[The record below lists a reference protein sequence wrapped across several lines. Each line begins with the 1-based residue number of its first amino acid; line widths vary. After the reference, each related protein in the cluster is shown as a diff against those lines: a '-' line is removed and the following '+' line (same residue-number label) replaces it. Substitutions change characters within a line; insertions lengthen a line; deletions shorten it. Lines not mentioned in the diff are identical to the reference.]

1 MFSPNQLKLRH
12 SPLLMALVALGL
24 GGCSLQLET
33 DPLLDNGCV
42 ANTDC
47 ADGDA
52 CVDSAILGRGVC
64 VATESE
70 LGQVVLE
77 VKRTDRGS
85 ASYVFA
91 DVITVNE
98 ESATGLVKTIEL
110 RLPKDVPV
118 VGKLLVND
126 ALSGEACVASD
137 GSVPV
142 EVTLHRRF
150 ETGPFRSEVTG
161 LSTIVQDGEGST
173 AAFSLSAPAGNY
185 DAYLVPSE
193 IEGCPFIPPQL
204 VSVVVSEPDEAGDP
218 GLVLELADEASSLLQ
233 GTLTVPVDVAV
244 EGWTLELLD
253 PTYGHVISESFGL
266 VTPPA
271 GESTL
276 KIGGDKGIAYNHV
289 DGAIL
294 RLRDASGGLSV
305 HWSVEA
311 LDLNSDRVVDI
322 DIRDLVAVPE
332 PVEATVIDS
341 SGALVANAQVTLQS
355 VSLTGTANQNA
366 SFRVT
371 TQSDQDGIV
380 RVALVPGTYS
390 VSIVPNESA
399 PGVAAFIGEWTIAQ
413 NLGGSGKGFELT
425 SKTTVAGTIQNRL
438 GEDLGAAPMLF
449 GPRQTL
455 VANYFSQAFQ
465 VDGQVTRFATTTTG
479 LLGDF
484 EATLDPGTVD
494 VAVQMPADSGFPWLV
509 LPSLVIP
516 PAAQTA
522 TVDLKDLEMP
532 SPVLVQGVVRDA
544 DGNPVSVS
552 LVEAY
557 VPGAEPGSPLI
568 QVGSSATDG
577 AGTFI
582 LPLPSRITV
591 AP

>member
-1 MFSPNQLKLRH
+1 MFSPNQLKFRH
-12 SPLLMALVALGL
+12 SPLLLALAGIGF

-42 ANTDC
+42 ANVDC
-47 ADGDA
+47 ASGDA
-52 CVDSAILGRGVC
+52 CVDSAVLGRGVC

-91 DVITVNE
+91 DVLTVNE
-98 ESATGLVKTIEL
+98 ESSTGLVKTIEL
-110 RLPKDVPV
+110 RLPKDLPV
-118 VGKLLVND
+118 VGKLLADEGV
-126 ALSGEACVASD
+126 SGDGCVASD

-150 ETGPFRSEVTG
+150 ETGPFRSEVTS
-161 LSTIVQDGEGST
+161 LSSIVAEGDGTT
-173 AAFSLSAPAGNY
+173 AAFALSVPAGNY
-185 DAYLVPSE
+185 DAYLVPSK
-193 IEGCPFIPPQL
+193 IDGCPAMPPRL
-204 VSVVVSEPDEAGDP
+204 VPVVVSEPEIPGDP
-218 GLVLELADEASSLLQ
+218 GLVLEPADDLSSALQ
-233 GTLTVPVDVAV
+233 GTLTVPVDVAM
-244 EGWTLELLD
+244 EGWTLELVD
-253 PTYGHVISESFGL
+253 PTYGHVISESFEL
-266 VTPPA
+266 VTPPP

-276 KIGGDKGIAYNHV
+276 KIGGEDGIAYNHV
-289 DGAIL
+289 EGAIL

-305 HWSVEA
+305 HWSVAA

-341 SGALVANAQVTLQS
+341 TGAIVPNAQVTLQS
-355 VSLTGTANQNA
+355 LSLTGTANQNA
-366 SFRVT
+366 SFRVA
-371 TQSDQDGIV
+371 TQSDPEGIV

-390 VSIVPNESA
+390 VSIVPNESE

-413 NLGGSGKGFELT
+413 NLGGTGKGFELT
-425 SKTTVAGTIQNRL
+425 AKTTVAGTIQNRL

-509 LPSLVIP
+509 LPSLVVP

-522 TVDLKDLEMP
+522 AVDLKTLEMP

-544 DGNPVSVS
+544 DGNPVSLS

-557 VPGAEPGSPLI
+557 VPGAEVGAPLI

-577 AGTFI
+577 SGAFI